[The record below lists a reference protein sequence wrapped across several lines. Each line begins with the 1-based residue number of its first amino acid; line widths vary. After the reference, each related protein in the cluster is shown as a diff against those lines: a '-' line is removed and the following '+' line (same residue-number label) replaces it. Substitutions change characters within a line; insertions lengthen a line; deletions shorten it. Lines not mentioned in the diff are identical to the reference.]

1 MRKKKSVFLSDQEVV
16 LLLKAYQLHPCSWD
30 KIIDHIKTKVDSLP
44 DDANRLYE
52 QATSKQLKSR
62 ISTKF
67 AKLMATKREK
77 IANELIR

>member
-1 MRKKKSVFLSDQEVV
+1 M
-16 LLLKAYQLHPCSWD
+16 
-30 KIIDHIKTKVDSLP
+30 DSLP

-62 ISTKF
+62 MSTKF
-67 AKLMATKREK
+67 AKLMATKLEK